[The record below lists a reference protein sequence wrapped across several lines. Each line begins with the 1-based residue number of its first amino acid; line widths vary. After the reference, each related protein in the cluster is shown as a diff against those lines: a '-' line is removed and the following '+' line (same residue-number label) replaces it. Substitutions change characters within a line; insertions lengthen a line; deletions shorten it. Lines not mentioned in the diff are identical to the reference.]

1 MSIMTLREC
10 MEAEDMATWDT
21 PADLQGTA
29 EWHEARRGCFTA
41 STFADLEWDKTPY
54 KSGAKAGQ
62 PRPSPESR
70 NKQIDRVVAELLTG
84 LCAEEISA
92 RALSYGR
99 AMEPE
104 AVAAYEAHAGG
115 LVELVSFIRHPKY
128 PFAGASPD
136 FLSGDDGG
144 GEAKC
149 PMNIGI
155 HAKTL
160 REGLPPEH
168 VAQIYGGLWVTGRQW
183 WDFVSYNPNFPPH
196 LRLYVQRVTRD
207 EAVIA
212 RIESDVCEAW
222 AEVQTILA
230 RLNP

>member
-1 MSIMTLREC
+1 MSLREC
-10 MEAEDMATWDT
+10 MEAEEIGEDA
-21 PADLQGTA
+21 PAELQGTA

-62 PRPSPESR
+62 PRPSPEAR

-84 LCAEEISA
+84 LCTEEISA
-92 RALSYGR
+92 RALSYGK

-104 AVAAYEAHAGG
+104 AVAAYEAHTGG
-115 LVELVSFIRHPKY
+115 LVELVSFIRHPKF

-144 GEAKC
+144 GEIKC
-149 PMNIGI
+149 PINIAI

-168 VAQIYGGLWVTGRQW
+168 VAQIQGALFVTGRKW
-183 WDFVSYNPNFPPH
+183 WHFVSYNPNFPAR
-196 LRLYVQRVTRD
+196 LQLYVQRIERD

-212 RIESDVCEAW
+212 RIERDVIGAW
-222 AEVQTILA
+222 DEVQTILA
-230 RLNP
+230 ILNAL